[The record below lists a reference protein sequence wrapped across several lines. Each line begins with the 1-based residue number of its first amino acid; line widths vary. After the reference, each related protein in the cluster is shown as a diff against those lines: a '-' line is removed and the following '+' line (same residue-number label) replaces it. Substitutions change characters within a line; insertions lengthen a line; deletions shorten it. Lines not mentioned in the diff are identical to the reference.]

1 MKRQWWV
8 RLILALIF
16 LLIILWLI
24 QNCPGKRPPTDDPQP
39 QEGKVVFVSSQLF
52 DGNFGG
58 GQKVLGHLDADQ
70 QCQGLAGEAGLSGTF
85 KAWVSGRV
93 DTGAGP
99 LNHGVD
105 DRFAQSAVPYELVN
119 GTQVADDWG
128 DLTDGSLDHAID
140 VDEYGNGVGEE
151 TRVWSNTRTNATAW
165 DNSTQCA
172 QGIGPDDTGVWSWTC
187 GAPSWTAGDCAFQ
200 SGKYGQAN
208 STSGSWTGTG
218 SSNEGC
224 SNQFHIY
231 CFEQ

>member
-1 MKRQWWV
+1 MKRQTWV
-8 RLILALIF
+8 RLILALILL
-16 LLIILWLI
+16 LLIIFWLI
-24 QNCPGKRPPTDDPQP
+24 ENCPGKQPPEEPQP

-52 DGNFGG
+52 DGNFGA
-58 GQKVLGHLDADQ
+58 GQKVLGHVEADQ
-70 QCQGLAGEAGLSGTF
+70 RCQDLAGEAGVSGTF
-85 KAWVSGRV
+85 EAWISGRI

-99 LNHGVD
+99 LPHGVV
-105 DRFAQSAVPYELVN
+105 DRFSQSAAPYRLVN
-119 GTQVADDWG
+119 GIQVADDWG

-151 TRVWSNTRTNATAW
+151 TRVWTNTRTNAAAW
-165 DNSTQCA
+165 DNRTQCA
-172 QGIGPDDTGVWSWTC
+172 AGIEPDDTGVWSWSC
-187 GAPSWTAGDCAFQ
+187 GAPSWTPGDCAFQ

-218 SSNEGC
+218 SSNDSC